1 MSSIDLTY
9 KGLTGVYGTV
19 TSFDDTTTI
28 DDLITAIAA
37 DEGLDTNYYTI
48 SKIGD
53 PTDTL
58 SITYGDSTTSV
69 ADLGIVDG
77 DVILCTTNQ
86 NGSREFRQKQK
97 LDIAAAK
104 RNESYDITQLPS
116 RYSGNAIVDNANT
129 GGLLEGRPWVNTLVT
144 NNLVVNLDAGNAN
157 SYPGSGATW
166 TNLVDD
172 TDYTITDGA
181 FNSADGGSIVFNG
194 SSTFVPIGTPL
205 SAGTNYTKEAWVYDD
220 GPGQNSRNILST
232 EDDVLFISGGVLY
245 GGVGGSFNVVD
256 VGSSLGTGVWRH
268 VCLTFNDTTNTMVL
282 YINGGNVNSSSNN
295 SVTQSYSGNTLR
307 IGSHFFNGSP
317 VSFWNGKIAEVRVY
331 NAALTEAQ
339 VIANYNATKV
349 RYGV

>member
-1 MSSIDLTY
+1 MS
-9 KGLTGVYGTV
+9 
-19 TSFDDTTTI
+19 
-28 DDLITAIAA
+28 
-37 DEGLDTNYYTI
+37 LDTLGPNQLTLTRPN
-48 SKIGD
+48 D
-53 PTDTL
+53 PHDPNGIAHAT
-58 SITYGDSTTSV
+58 DSTDIGNGV
-69 ADLGIVDG
+69 A
-77 DVILCTTNQ
+77 TK
-86 NGSREFRQKQK
+86 SAR
-97 LDIAAAK
+97 AAAK
-104 RNESYDITQLPS
+104 LAWANYVQDYKQALIVGDS
-116 RYSGNAIVDNANT
+116 SGPAEFPDNDEIVYF
-129 GGLLEGRPWVNTLVT
+129 GEGASVLTD
-144 NNLVVNLDAGNAN
+144 NLVVNLDAGNTD
-157 SYPGSGATW
+157 SYPGSGSTW

-194 SSTFVPIGTPL
+194 TSTFVPIGTPL

-220 GPGQNSRNILST
+220 GPGLNSRNILST
-232 EDDVLFISGGVLY
+232 EDDVLYISGGVLY

-307 IGSHFFNGSP
+307 IGSHFVGGSP

-339 VIANYNATKV
+339 VIANYNATKA
-349 RYGV
+349 RYGL

>member
-1 MSSIDLTY
+1 MQLFVQSFLNAGKTLTLEVEPSDSIENVRSKIQDAED
-9 KGLTGVYGTV
+9 V
-19 TSFDDTTTI
+19 STTI
-28 DDLITAIAA
+28 MELYF
-37 DEGLDTNYYTI
+37 EGTLLED
-48 SKIGD
+48 GR
-53 PTDTL
+53 TL
-58 SITYGDSTTSV
+58 SDYNVQSNSFIQSSNNISTLATKE
-69 ADLGIVDG
+69 L
-77 DVILCTTNQ
+77 
-86 NGSREFRQKQK
+86 RQKAK
-97 LDIAAAK
+97 LDLAAAK
-104 RNESYDITQLPS
+104 RGVAYDITQLPTQ
-116 RYSGNAIVDNANT
+116 YDDNAVVDNPNT
-129 GGLLEGRPWVNTLVT
+129 DGLIVGRPWVELPTIT
-144 NNLVVNLDAGNAN
+144 TDNLIVSLDASDTD
-157 SYPGSGATW
+157 SYPGTGTTW

-172 TDYTITDGA
+172 TDYTISNGA
-181 FNSADGGSIVFNG
+181 FDSANGGSIVFNG

-232 EDDVLFISGGVLY
+232 EDDVLYISGGVLY

-339 VIANYNATKV
+339 VIANYNATKA
-349 RYGV
+349 RFGL